1 MTQHFGSCEP
11 MSHQTSKNFHPTL
24 AKTEPVT
31 SSKDAIQPIRK
42 FRTKILAGF
51 PSTHSS
57 PPGPPQ
63 FMSCNCLI
71 SKNTNQATPILSQ
84 LEYLVANQRPNIGI
98 GAKFGKQT
106 TTRDQ
111 NKVLTISEKHKTK
124 QKTKEQSRIE
134 LRRGSYH
141 LQILSKDLFV
151 GKTVFPDLGFWFSDP
166 FHTSIHSSVCLF

>member
-1 MTQHFGSCEP
+1 MRTD
-11 MSHQTSKNFHPTL
+11 
-24 AKTEPVT
+24 VT
-31 SSKDAIQPIRK
+31 SGTIFIRRWPK
-42 FRTKILAGF
+42 QNPWRRPKTQFSQSENFRTKILAGF

-151 GKTVFPDLGFWFSDP
+151 GKIVFPGLGFWFSDP
-166 FHTSIHSSVCLF
+166 FLTSIHVSVCLFW